1 MHAVLH
7 TFRLALVELWIPRL
21 DLGLM
26 HHVDFLPAE
35 LPHAFQELVPKLLS
49 LSTRPVQLKAC
60 SKSSFGHRPIR
71 TGMADLRIAH

>member
-1 MHAVLH
+1 MS
-7 TFRLALVELWIPRL
+7 RIG
-21 DLGLM
+21 LGLI
-26 HHVDFLPAE
+26 HHADFLRTE

-60 SKSSFGHRPIR
+60 SESSFGYRPIR